1 MAEAISSPIGRSINA
16 IRRRFSA
23 SAFAPPQGGG
33 GANQQVDP
41 ELTRA
46 IIRNTNAV
54 NTITVQL
61 TQAANQ
67 VNVLTQTLSVISE
80 SLALSSQLEEQRANA
95 ETNRQRQLATLA
107 LREGKESDIEQKI
120 INAALEPVEVLGRR
134 ATNVL
139 TSLGKFFS
147 TVLFGWLSSETIR
160 DLSALAAGNKETIN
174 KYKNT
179 LYITAGIFFGGLFG
193 AALLFDFLKNRLKKL
208 AAKIFT
214 FSFRQLKKPFISLI
228 NLFRDSAGAKLFKG
242 GIKGVDD
249 VIPQTTR
256 LLKGTKLSP
265 MARVGNFLKSAFT
278 FGAADAIYDTVVE
291 GKNPVGA
298 AADSSAGAVSA
309 KLVFKLIKPGG
320 FKTNLLRFL
329 LSAAAFFKTKQVV
342 GDKRREL
349 IDGITGNN
357 NQSNASIDKQIGAST
372 DTSSNISDSDITP
385 PAMSDD
391 NKKSTGFSF
400 AGTADFFTGNL
411 FDFDK
416 QNDLDL
422 VKASTNKKDLNKKNN
437 FSLAEAPPQII
448 NMSSDMGNEMKTP
461 STSSGTGSMGGSV
474 PRIPANNNS
483 NNYIYNSMR
492 EYQISVV

>member
-1 MAEAISSPIGRSINA
+1 MAEPILSPIGRSINA

-23 SAFAPPQGGG
+23 SSFVPNQMGA

-41 ELTRA
+41 ELTRI

-54 NTITVQL
+54 NTVTVQL
-61 TQAANQ
+61 TQVANQ

-95 ETNRQRQLATLA
+95 ETNRQRQLAVLG

-120 INAALEPVEVLGRR
+120 VNAALEPVEVLGRR
-134 ATNVL
+134 ATNIL
-139 TSLGKFFS
+139 TALGKYFS
-147 TVLFGWLSSETIR
+147 TILFGWLSSETLRNI
-160 DLSALAAGNKETIN
+160 SALAAGNKEVWN

-179 LYITAGIFFGGLFG
+179 LYTAVGLFG
-193 AALLFDFLKNRLKKL
+193 GVTIVGGLIFSYIIGGIKKL
-208 AAKIFT
+208 INGTGLFFLRNIRKLT
-214 FSFRQLKKPFISLI
+214 ISLV
-228 NLFRDSAGAKLFKG
+228 NLFRGAAGAMPFRG

-249 VIPQTTR
+249 IIPQKTK
-256 LLKGTKLSP
+256 LLKGTKLAP

-278 FGAADAIYDTVVE
+278 FGAADAVYDTVVKD
-291 GKNPVGA
+291 KNPVGA
-298 AADSSAGAVSA
+298 AVDSSAGAVSG
-309 KLVFKLIKPGG
+309 KIVLKTIKPGS
-320 FKTNLLRFL
+320 FKKNLLRYL

-342 GDKRREL
+342 GDKRKEL

-372 DTSSNISDSDITP
+372 DTSSNTSDSDITP

-437 FSLAEAPPQII
+437 LSLAEAPPQII